1 MEERNVRFFGELV
14 EESPE
19 IGACTAHGTASRDP
33 LRLKDQVIHCMQLG
47 PKKFESCAR
56 GDVHSLGW
64 GCASSGGARGVEMP
78 PVMRFSSPVSPTS
91 PTLFNPHDEHQI
103 VVAKAKG
110 RYAIG
115 YMDRVVC

>member
-1 MEERNVRFFGELV
+1 
-14 EESPE
+14 
-19 IGACTAHGTASRDP
+19 
-33 LRLKDQVIHCMQLG
+33 
-47 PKKFESCAR
+47 
-56 GDVHSLGW
+56 
-64 GCASSGGARGVEMP
+64 MP